1 MKNYGQFTM
10 GELRSRIEKKYETLL
25 TSEKLIYVVAGNY
38 TYYGSDYGLL
48 SSESLKDFNRAD
60 LEEVLSNKFSAIRN
74 VIELDDIIVIHDGYA
89 EKREF
94 NKNGEYIECVYTGN
108 SRYGEDEVIYGQ
120 GSWCW
125 VKTEHPVDTYM
136 RKAYSQVKTFIPV
149 LMNELNWT
157 EEKTKSVLHEYY
169 DKPIYK
175 HMASSRKVISTGNP
189 VIVLNFE
196 GEELPY
202 RASFVMPKLEIYK
215 LSEDTQKEAI
225 AKAHEL
231 LENED
236 VKIRKFILKD
246 TIKQLEQGDL
256 PFMYMTYR
264 NTRCGES
271 GHFGYW
277 YAQYYEKDYIEIIKE
292 LGFTHKFLIFEKDYM
307 IYTY

>member
-25 TSEKLIYVVAGNY
+25 TSEKLVYVVAGNY

-60 LEEVLSNKFSAIRN
+60 LEEVLSNKFSAVKN

-120 GSWCW
+120 GSWSW
-125 VKTEHPVDTYM
+125 VKTEHPVNTYM

-175 HMASSRKVISTGNP
+175 HMASSRKVINTGNP

-196 GEELPY
+196 GEDLPY
-202 RASFVMPKLEIYK
+202 RASFAMPKLEVYK
-215 LSEDTQKEAI
+215 LSEESKNKLISKAKELKEKETI
-225 AKAHEL
+225 R
-231 LENED
+231 
-236 VKIRKFILKD
+236 IRKFILRD
-246 TIKQLEQGDL
+246 TISQLEDGKL
-256 PFMYMTYR
+256 PFMYFSYR
-264 NTRCGES
+264 NSHYGEY
-271 GHFGYW
+271 GHDGYT
-277 YAQYYEKDYIEIIKE
+277 YANYYEKDYLEVIKA
-292 LGFTHKFLIFEKDYM
+292 LGINYKCLVFEKDYM
-307 IYTY
+307 YYTF